1 MYEIVSLFNSI
12 IREQAFSN
20 PFEYIINNQ
29 LIAIL
34 LFSLFGSVVLNK
46 IAFTMCG
53 VFYKSRSNK
62 TLGSIG
68 YMFFYCINVQ
78 VLIKLCQWFQDI
90 NLVIWIYML
99 FVILMFIVLYKAK
112 NLIRQNFEL
121 KSVCITQKRDN

>member
-121 KSVCITQKRDN
+121 KSVRITQKRDN

>member
-90 NLVIWIYML
+90 NLVIWIYMI

>member
-1 MYEIVSLFNSI
+1 MYKIVSLFNSI

-20 PFEYIINNQ
+20 PFEYITDNQ

-34 LFSLFGSVVLNK
+34 MFSLFGGAVLNK

-53 VFYKSRSNK
+53 VFHKRRGNK

-68 YMFFYCINVQ
+68 YMFFYCLNVQ

-90 NLVIWIYML
+90 TLIMFIYMVFVIVM
-99 FVILMFIVLYKAK
+99 FVILYKVK
-112 NLIRQNFEL
+112 NVIRQN
-121 KSVCITQKRDN
+121 II

>member
-1 MYEIVSLFNSI
+1 MYDIVRIFNSTL
-12 IREQAFSN
+12 RDQAFSN
-20 PFEYIINNQ
+20 PFEYILDNQ
-29 LIAIL
+29 LAAIL
-34 LFSLFGSVVLNK
+34 FFSLFGSVVLKK

-90 NLVIWIYML
+90 NLVISLYML
-99 FVILMFIVLYKAK
+99 FVIAFFIVLYKVK
-112 NLIRQNFEL
+112 NAIRQN
-121 KSVCITQKRDN
+121 II

>member
-20 PFEYIINNQ
+20 PFEYMINNQ

-34 LFSLFGSVVLNK
+34 LFSLFGSVALNK
-46 IAFTMCG
+46 IAFRMCG
-53 VFYKSRSNK
+53 IFYKSKSNK
-62 TLGSIG
+62 PLGSIG

-112 NLIRQNFEL
+112 NLIRQNI
-121 KSVCITQKRDN
+121 V

>member
-1 MYEIVSLFNSI
+1 MYDIVRIFNSTL
-12 IREQAFSN
+12 RDQAFPN
-20 PFEYIINNQ
+20 PFEYIMDNQ
-29 LIAIL
+29 LTAIL
-34 LFSLFGSVVLNK
+34 IFSLFGSIVLKK

-90 NLVIWIYML
+90 TLIMSIYMV
-99 FVILMFIVLYKAK
+99 FVIVMFIVLIKMK
-112 NLIRQNFEL
+112 SVIRQN
-121 KSVCITQKRDN
+121 II

>member
-20 PFEYIINNQ
+20 QFEYIINNQ
-29 LIAIL
+29 LTAIL
-34 LFSLFGSVVLNK
+34 LFSIFGSVVLNK
-46 IAFTMCG
+46 IAYAMCG

-78 VLIKLCQWFQDI
+78 VLIKLCKCFQNI
-90 NLVIWIYML
+90 NLVILIYTV
-99 FVILMFIVLYKAK
+99 FVILMFIVLYNAK
-112 NLIRQNFEL
+112 NVIRQNI
-121 KSVCITQKRDN
+121 V

>member
-1 MYEIVSLFNSI
+1 MYDIVRIFNSTL
-12 IREQAFSN
+12 RDQAFSN
-20 PFEYIINNQ
+20 PFEYIMDNQ
-29 LIAIL
+29 LAAIFI
-34 LFSLFGSVVLNK
+34 FSLFGSAVLNK

-90 NLVIWIYML
+90 NLVISIYML
-99 FVILMFIVLYKAK
+99 FVIALFIVLYRIK
-112 NLIRQNFEL
+112 NGIRQN
-121 KSVCITQKRDN
+121 IG